1 MNDEK
6 MLESN
11 NGIYTIDAH
20 YVRDNLAAV
29 YLIHEGNEAAIVET
43 ANLHSLPHVEA
54 KLAQVG
60 LDNDSVKYI
69 FLTHIHLD
77 HAGGAGA
84 YMAKFPHAKLV
95 VHPRG
100 AKHMINPSV
109 LEQSVIGVYGEEFV
123 SKMYGKLQPID
134 QDRLLV
140 ATDSLELMLGNRQII
155 CRHTPGHANHHIAI
169 FDKKANAVFTGD
181 VFGVCYPELV
191 NKVGD
196 RFIFPTTTPVNFDP
210 GLMHQSI
217 DLIKDSGVDMFYP
230 THFGG
235 VSDVVKYAE
244 ILHRMVDDFVAI
256 AKTCSNLPAPTEKIC
271 AKLDDYLWIKAQK
284 FGMILDRKQ
293 FQQSVGMD
301 NQINAQG
308 LAHWLSCC

>member
-1 MNDEK
+1 MNGEK
-6 MLESN
+6 MLGDNS
-11 NGIYTIDAH
+11 GIHTIDAH

-43 ANLHSLPHVEA
+43 ANLHSLPYVESM
-54 KLAQVG
+54 LADIG
-60 LDNDSVKYI
+60 LDENSVKYI

-100 AKHMINPSV
+100 ARHMINPAV
-109 LEQSVIGVYGEEFV
+109 LEQSVIGVYGEDFV
-123 SKMYGKLQPID
+123 AKMYGKLQPID
-134 QDRLLV
+134 QERLLV
-140 ATDSLELMLGNRQII
+140 ATDGFEIMLGNRQII

-169 FDKKANAVFTGD
+169 FDTKANAVFTGD
-181 VFGVCYPELV
+181 VFGVCYPELI
-191 NKVGD
+191 NTSGE

-210 GLMHQSI
+210 DLMHQSI
-217 DLIKDSGVDMFYP
+217 NLIKNSGVDVFYP

-235 VSDVVKYAE
+235 VTNVVKYAE
-244 ILHRMVDDFVAI
+244 ILHKMVDDFVVI
-256 AKTCSNLPAPTEKIC
+256 AKACSDLPQTSEEIC
-271 AKLDDYLWIKAQK
+271 AKLDDYLWMKAQK
-284 FGMILDRKQ
+284 FGIILDREQ
-293 FQQSVGMD
+293 FRQSVGMD

-308 LAHWLSCC
+308 LMHWLSYC

>member
-1 MNDEK
+1 MMNMTVENK
-6 MLESN
+6 

-29 YLIHEGNEAAIVET
+29 YLIRDNNEVAIVET
-43 ANLHSLPHVEA
+43 ANAYSLAYVEKELLIA
-54 KLAQVG
+54 G

-77 HAGGAGA
+77 HAGGAGV

-100 AKHMINPSV
+100 ARHMIDPSV
-109 LEQSVIGVYGEEFV
+109 LEQSVTGVYGEEFV
-123 SKMYGKLQPID
+123 TKVYGKLQPID
-134 QDRLLV
+134 QGRILV
-140 ATDSLELMLGNRQII
+140 ATDGLELMVGKRKIV

-169 FDKKANAVFTGD
+169 FDTYANVVFTGD

-191 NKVGD
+191 NKAQE

-210 GLMHQSI
+210 DLMHQSI
-217 DLIKDSGVDMFYP
+217 DLINDSGVDIFYP

-235 VSDVVKYAE
+235 VTDVVAYAQ
-244 ILHRMVDDFVAI
+244 ILHGMVDDFVAI
-256 AKTCSNLPAPTEKIC
+256 AKSCKGKSDLTTAISS
-271 AKLDDYLWIKAQK
+271 KLDDYMWQKASD
-284 FGMILDRKQ
+284 FGIILDREV
-293 FQQSVGMD
+293 FQRSVGVD
-301 NQINAQG
+301 NQISAQG

>member
-6 MLESN
+6 MLEN
-11 NGIYTIDAH
+11 NKGIYTIDAH

-43 ANLHSLPHVEA
+43 ANLHSLPYVESM
-54 KLAQVG
+54 LADIG
-60 LDNDSVKYI
+60 LDENSVKYI

-100 AKHMINPSV
+100 ARHMVDPSV

-123 SKMYGKLQPID
+123 TKMYGKLQPIAENRMLIASD
-134 QDRLLV
+134 GFEV
-140 ATDSLELMLGNRQII
+140 MLGQRKII

-169 FDKKANAVFTGD
+169 FDTKANAVFTGD
-181 VFGVCYPELV
+181 VFGVCYPELI
-191 NKVGD
+191 NADGD
-196 RFIFPTTTPVNFDP
+196 RFIFPTTTPVNFNP
-210 GLMHQSI
+210 ELMHQSI
-217 DLIKDSGVDMFYP
+217 DLIKDFGVDVFYP

-235 VSDVVKYAE
+235 VTDVVHYAT
-244 ILHRMVDDFVAI
+244 ILHAMVDNFVEITNSCKGESDLTAAI
-256 AKTCSNLPAPTEKIC
+256 CR
-271 AKLDDYLWIKAQK
+271 KLDDYMWQKASD
-284 FGMILDRKQ
+284 FGVVLDRQ
-293 FQQSVGMD
+293 AFQLSVGVD
-301 NQINAQG
+301 NQISAQG
-308 LAHWLSCC
+308 LAHWLSCS

>member
-1 MNDEK
+1 MN
-6 MLESN
+6 MTLENN

-29 YLIHEGNEAAIVET
+29 YLIRDDNEVAIVET
-43 ANLHSLPHVEA
+43 ANAYSLAYVEKELLIA
-54 KLAQVG
+54 G

-77 HAGGAGA
+77 HAGGAGV

-100 AKHMINPSV
+100 ARHMIDPSV

-123 SKMYGKLQPID
+123 TSTYGKLQAIAD
-134 QDRLLV
+134 DRMLI
-140 ATDSLELMLGNRQII
+140 ASDGLEVMLGKRKII

-169 FDKKANAVFTGD
+169 FDTKANAVFTGD

-191 NKVGD
+191 NANKE

-210 GLMHQSI
+210 ELMHQSI
-217 DLIKDSGVDMFYP
+217 DLIKNSGVDIFYP

-235 VSDVVKYAE
+235 VTDVVKYAA
-244 ILHRMVDDFVAI
+244 ILHVMVDDFVLIANSCKGESDLTAAI
-256 AKTCSNLPAPTEKIC
+256 CS
-271 AKLDDYLWIKAQK
+271 KLDDYMWQKACD
-284 FGMILDRKQ
+284 FGVILEREA
-293 FQQSVGMD
+293 FQRSVGVD
-301 NQINAQG
+301 NQISAQG
-308 LAHWLSCC
+308 LAHWLSSC